1 MQEIRS
7 FCDEAYS
14 LIRAHGEKHF
24 NIFSQE
30 VVPASKFFPQNPQ
43 TQKAEI
49 AKPFEGDIVLAN
61 KIGERCYHLRNEC
74 LRNIGDKIL
83 FYPQARIK
91 YAKRILEEMY
101 DMQLNHPI
109 HDYRKFFDL
118 IIPEVFV
125 PIIWLFIENN
135 VNIYQVLI
143 SCRKTHQDYFCYWLD
158 KYISKETDEQEQP
171 SLESL
176 KKLFASRYQQF
187 VPLFIKRLEQEHIIK
202 DGIYC
207 HKKKNYLARLVTYM
221 LDKDFICSKKGL
233 PTWRHFYEYFGV
245 KVVGSMNG
253 DIENEEKMTTTESN
267 LCKSLTKELSD
278 EEEKEFALICSV
290 FLPKL

>member
-1 MQEIRS
+1 MAI
-7 FCDEAYS
+7 
-14 LIRAHGEKHF
+14 
-24 NIFSQE
+24 
-30 VVPASKFFPQNPQ
+30 
-43 TQKAEI
+43 
-49 AKPFEGDIVLAN
+49 
-61 KIGERCYHLRNEC
+61 
-74 LRNIGDKIL
+74 
-83 FYPQARIK
+83 
-91 YAKRILEEMY
+91 
-101 DMQLNHPI
+101 
-109 HDYRKFFDL
+109 YR
-118 IIPEVFV
+118 
-125 PIIWLFIENN
+125 NN

-221 LDKDFICSKKGL
+221 QDKDFICSKKGL